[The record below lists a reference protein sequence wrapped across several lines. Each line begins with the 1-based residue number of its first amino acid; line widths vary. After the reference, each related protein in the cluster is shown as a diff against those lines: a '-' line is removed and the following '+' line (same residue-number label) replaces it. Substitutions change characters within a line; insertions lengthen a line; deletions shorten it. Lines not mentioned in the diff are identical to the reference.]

1 MRSRR
6 AWCKSRSSS
15 CSKGELLAFMM
26 EFLSRVEQ
34 TGFSTWVR
42 ESPSMFAYP
51 MLLFLHTVGLAF
63 LVGPS
68 VALVARILGLAQS
81 FPLAPMERFYRIIW
95 IGFWI
100 NVGSGTV
107 LLIADAATELIN
119 WDFYVRLGFI
129 AAAVLLLKLLRRRV
143 FHDPAGVL
151 SARVLGIGLMLCW
164 VGVLFWGRMRPS
176 IGNAF

>member
-1 MRSRR
+1 
-6 AWCKSRSSS
+6 
-15 CSKGELLAFMM
+15 MM

-51 MLLFLHTVGLAF
+51 MILFLHTVGLAF

-68 VALVARILGLAQS
+68 VALVARILGLAQNL
-81 FPLAPMERFYRIIW
+81 PLAPMERFYRVMW

-107 LLIADAATELIN
+107 LLIADAATKLIN
-119 WDFYVRLGFI
+119 WDFYVKLVFI
-129 AAAVLLLKLLRRRV
+129 AAAVVLLKQLRKRV
-143 FHDPAGVL
+143 FHDPAGAF
-151 SARVLGIGLMLCW
+151 SARMLGVGLLLCW
-164 VGVLFWGRMRPS
+164 TGAITAGRLMAYLGPVS
-176 IGNAF
+176 GAPGLNNKF